1 MMMVNTT
8 CVHGNATEACHLPS
22 SSAGLALGLSLLFV
36 LIVITAGAAVIKQR
50 HKIRT
55 LFQRRPTGGQKEV
68 CSDPPQTEDHQYT
81 REPSE
86 GQTPIYENMTTI
98 INCSSANQTRSADTP
113 EVDLYL
119 RCDSADEV
127 IYSNDEAFRST
138 LKEPR
143 EDDVYI
149 TPDP

>member
-8 CVHGNATEACHLPS
+8 CIHGNATEACHLPS
-22 SSAGLALGLSLLFV
+22 SPAGLAAELSLLFV
-36 LIVITAGAAVIKQR
+36 LIVITAGVVVFKQR

-55 LFQRRPTGGQKEV
+55 LFQRRPTGGQKV
-68 CSDPPQTEDHQYT
+68 CSPPQTEDHQYT

-86 GQTPIYENMTTI
+86 GQTPIYENMTAVVK
-98 INCSSANQTRSADTP
+98 CSSANQTRSADTP
-113 EVDLYL
+113 EDDLYL
-119 RCDSADEV
+119 RCDLADEV

-138 LKEPR
+138 LEEPR